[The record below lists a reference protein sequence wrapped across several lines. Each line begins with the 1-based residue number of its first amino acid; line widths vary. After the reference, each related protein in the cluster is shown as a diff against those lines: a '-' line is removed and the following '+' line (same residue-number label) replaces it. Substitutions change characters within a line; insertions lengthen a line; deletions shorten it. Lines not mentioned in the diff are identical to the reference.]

1 MTSHRPTMP
10 RPPTASPHILE
21 TTILAARIAALV
33 AWDAGAVMTRAAAA
47 PESHPPAIRM
57 PLAA

>member
-1 MTSHRPTMP
+1 MP
-10 RPPTASPHILE
+10 RPPTASPRILE

-33 AWDAGAVMTRAAAA
+33 AWDAGAAMTRAAAA
-47 PESHPPAIRM
+47 PESHPPVIRM

>member
-1 MTSHRPTMP
+1 MTCQRPAMP
-10 RPPTASPHILE
+10 CPLTAGPRVLE
-21 TTILAARIAALV
+21 TTVLAARIAALV
-33 AWDAGAVMTRAAAA
+33 AWDAGAAMARAAAA

>member
-10 RPPTASPHILE
+10 RPPTAAPCILE

-33 AWDAGAVMTRAAAA
+33 AWDAGAAMARAATA
-47 PESHPPAIRM
+47 PESHPPVIRM

>member
-1 MTSHRPTMP
+1 MISHQPTMP

-33 AWDAGAVMTRAAAA
+33 AWDAGAAMARAAAA
-47 PESHPPAIRM
+47 PESHPSAIWM